1 MQQNPRSLF
10 IYLFIYC
17 LQHAVCVMADGEQA
31 VIVQGHQG
39 DLLL

>member
-10 IYLFIYC
+10 IYLFC

-31 VIVQGHQG
+31 VIVQGQQG